1 VLFNASAVAVHAR
14 RDQATVILCLG
25 ILLGVG
31 CARQATEPAGSSD
44 VTAEGVMQRMLD
56 AYRQADSYQDRG
68 VVRLQ
73 YQRAG
78 QTYTDEA
85 PMSVAWQ
92 SPNRLKVLAYQVEL
106 ACDGDQ
112 LRARIRD
119 EATRDFDG
127 QVVAREAPSPLT
139 LRDLWEED
147 EILSLAFGQGLA
159 GYPPQLDLLM
169 SPTPLAAV
177 RDEGVRS
184 ALLEPAA
191 VDGNPCHRIQ
201 VATSD
206 GDFFL
211 WVDQESY
218 VLRRLEYPVAAFA
231 PELADDNSVADPR
244 LTVEFR
250 GAAFGMSPAS
260 EQFAFS
266 VSPAEKRV
274 RRLIM
279 PPRELP
285 SDLFGQTTA
294 PYEFVALDGEA
305 VSSQSLGDRIKVLA
319 WFGNHPG
326 SRSTIQQLNRVFQ
339 QYKSQQRVAIHA
351 ICVEASSVTNE
362 QIQSLARAWQVELPV
377 ARDLA
382 AVGRDLFRIPW
393 APTLVVLD
401 GNNVVQNYEVGVNP
415 NLVAELPLVLE
426 QLLAGQDVAGVILDQ
441 FRHERTR
448 YEQALERGEP
458 DRESAAEGVAV
469 VASSSAP
476 RSLQLRP
483 LWKTDA
489 VSAAGNI
496 LTVKDADA
504 TRFLVHAGYRTLVEL
519 DVEGNETARHTLDL
533 PSEAAVSQS
542 VTALAGSGTRHYAT
556 WFLRGPQVHV
566 FDASWRRVLSYPPTS
581 VEHEGVQDAILA
593 DLDGDGQ
600 LELYV
605 GFWGSEGVHCVTLSG
620 ARLWRNQDLMHVLSL
635 MSSPAEDG
643 RDELWVA
650 SAAGSVARLDHHG
663 RGEPFGHHT
672 GQLVHHIFRGPTIDG
687 IVAPYCGI
695 AYGFE
700 GRRTAIGLDR
710 DGRSQWRY
718 SLPSDSFNTQIR
730 FVTPASLLDDDAC
743 DWLVAGADGSLH
755 IISQDGTFTDHFHT
769 GQAIAGL
776 AGVRHAAA
784 GLLVI
789 SGPDGLQAWQ
799 VSPPATARA
808 E

>member
-1 VLFNASAVAVHAR
+1 MR
-14 RDQATVILCLG
+14 
-25 ILLGVG
+25 
-31 CARQATEPAGSSD
+31 
-44 VTAEGVMQRMLD
+44 RMLD
-56 AYRQADSYQDRG
+56 VYRQADSYQDRG

-85 PMSVAWQ
+85 PMSVTWQ
-92 SPNRLKVLAYQVEL
+92 TPNRLKVHAYQVEL
-106 ACDGDQ
+106 ACDGGR
-112 LRARIRD
+112 LWARIRD

-127 QVVAREAPSPLT
+127 QVVAREAPSRLT

-147 EILSLAFGQGLA
+147 EILSLAFAQGLA

-169 SPTPLAAV
+169 SPTPLAAM

-184 ALLEPAA
+184 ALLEPATL
-191 VDGNPCHRIQ
+191 DGNPCHRIQ

-206 GDFFL
+206 GDFLL

-231 PELADDNSVADPR
+231 PDLADDNSVADPH

-250 GAAFGMSPAS
+250 GAAFGTPPAS

-279 PPRELP
+279 PPRQMP

-294 PYEFVALDGEA
+294 PYEFAALDGA
-305 VSSQSLGDRIKVLA
+305 GISSQSLGNRIKVLA

-339 QYKSQQRVAIHA
+339 QYKSQDRVAICA

-377 ARDLA
+377 VRDLA
-382 AVGRDLFRIPW
+382 AVGRDLFQIPW

-401 GNNVVQNYEVGVNP
+401 GDNVVQNYEVGVNA

-426 QLLAGQDVAGVILDQ
+426 QLLAGEDVAGVILDQ

-458 DRESAAEGVAV
+458 DRESAADDAAV
-469 VASSSAP
+469 LAGRSAP
-476 RSLQLRP
+476 QSLQLRP

-496 LTVKDADA
+496 LTVRDADA

-519 DVEGNETARHTLDL
+519 DADGNVIARHALDL
-533 PSEAAVSQS
+533 PSQAAVSQS
-542 VTALAGSGTRHYAT
+542 ATALSRSGTRYYVA
-556 WFLRGPQVHV
+556 WFLRGPQAHV

-581 VEHEGVQDAILA
+581 TEHDGIQDAILT

-600 LELYV
+600 LELCV

-620 ARLWRNQDLMHVLSL
+620 ACAV
-635 MSSPAEDG
+635 AE
-643 RDELWVA
+643 
-650 SAAGSVARLDHHG
+650 
-663 RGEPFGHHT
+663 P
-672 GQLVHHIFRGPTIDG
+672 
-687 IVAPYCGI
+687 
-695 AYGFE
+695 
-700 GRRTAIGLDR
+700 
-710 DGRSQWRY
+710 
-718 SLPSDSFNTQIR
+718 
-730 FVTPASLLDDDAC
+730 
-743 DWLVAGADGSLH
+743 
-755 IISQDGTFTDHFHT
+755 
-769 GQAIAGL
+769 
-776 AGVRHAAA
+776 
-784 GLLVI
+784 
-789 SGPDGLQAWQ
+789 GPD
-799 VSPPATARA
+799 ARA
-808 E
+808 VAAEFAR